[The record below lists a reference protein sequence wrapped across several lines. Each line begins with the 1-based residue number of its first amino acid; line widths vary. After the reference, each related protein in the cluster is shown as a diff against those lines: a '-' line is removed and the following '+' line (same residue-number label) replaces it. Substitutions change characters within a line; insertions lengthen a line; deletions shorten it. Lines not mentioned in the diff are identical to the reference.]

1 MTNIDGS
8 STGPMIHW
16 FDEAENRLEEFKR
29 LCKGW
34 DSYSGLPITR
44 RSIEST
50 RNYLTRLAA
59 DTPRALLVPTAQGGV
74 SLEWITDQDPVDS
87 FRWLKDPE
95 SISIEFTPEGAIEVD
110 EQDVADLSEASPVYR
125 AAVLARAVSQK
136 STT

>member
-1 MTNIDGS
+1 MTKIDGS

-16 FDEAENRLEEFKR
+16 FDEAENRLEEFKG

-59 DTPRALLVPTAQGGV
+59 DTPRALLIPTAQGGV
-74 SLEWITDQDPVDS
+74 SLEWITDQDPIDS

-95 SISIEFTPEGAIEVD
+95 NLSIEFTPEGAIEVD
-110 EQDVADLSEASPVYR
+110 GQDVADLSEASPVYR
-125 AAVLARAVSQK
+125 AAVLARAVSQE

>member
-8 STGPMIHW
+8 STGPMIYW

-74 SLEWITDQDPVDS
+74 SLEWITDQDPIDS

-95 SISIEFTPEGAIEVD
+95 NLSIEFTPEGAIEVD

-125 AAVLARAVSQK
+125 AAVLARAVSQE